1 MDRRDFLTA
10 AGGLVVGGIAMNLLG
25 GCTEPFTLSSLK
37 AGDIKESY
45 QTQVLVLGGGPAGV
59 CAAIAAARQG
69 VKVMIVE
76 QGGALGG
83 MATLGV
89 VAPFMTC
96 YDTTGEQMIIKGIFE
111 EIVDRMVALGGALH
125 PSGIRKTTG
134 YSAWITDGHDHLTPF
149 DAETLKYVLD
159 CMCAEAGVKVLFHAN
174 FVNPILAGDRAAGAV
189 ILTKGGL
196 EAVRADIVIDCTGD
210 GDYAAR
216 AGAPTEFGN
225 PRTGRVQPS
234 TLFFHINNVESRL
247 LERDVESK
255 LHTFR
260 RIDGVSHRALHWHV
274 LKAVE
279 NGDWDI
285 SRRSVNIY
293 KGVRDDEWAVNTT
306 RIARV
311 DATNSEDLTRG
322 EIEGRRQVKMVM
334 DFFHKYVPGCKN
346 ATLKCTGSTLGIR
359 ESRHI
364 LGEYVLQVDDLLN
377 GVVSDDAILV
387 ASNSVDVH
395 GRLSDNSTEYITVQ
409 NGRWYG
415 VPYRTLVPQ
424 RVENLLVA
432 GRALSAT
439 SDAAGAVRV
448 MPPCMAMGQAAGVA
462 AALAAKGGTTPRNID
477 PTHLRK
483 VLLENGVFLG

>member
-1 MDRRDFLTA
+1 MDRREFLSK
-10 AGGLVVGGIAMNLLG
+10 AGRLCVGGAAMGFLG
-25 GCTEPFTLSSLK
+25 SCANPFTPASLK
-37 AGDIKESY
+37 AGNIKESY

-111 EIVDRMVALGGALH
+111 EIIDRMVALGGALH
-125 PSGIRKTTG
+125 PSGIRKGTCYT
-134 YSAWITDGHDHLTPF
+134 AWISEGHDHVTPF

-174 FVNPILAGDRAAGAV
+174 FVNSVLSGNKAVGAV
-189 ILTKGGL
+189 ILTKSGL
-196 EAVRADIVIDCTGD
+196 EAVKADVVIDCTGD
-210 GDYAAR
+210 GDYATK

-234 TLFFHINNVESRL
+234 TLFFHINNVDSRL
-247 LERDVESK
+247 LQQDVESK
-255 LHTFR
+255 LHTFHKR
-260 RIDGVSHRALHWHV
+260 DGVSHRALHWHV
-274 LKAVE
+274 LKAVD
-279 NGDWDI
+279 NGEWDI
-285 SRRSVNIY
+285 ARRSVNIY

-346 ATLKCTGSTLGIR
+346 ATLRCTGSTLGIR

-364 LGEYVLQVDDLLN
+364 LGEYVLQVEDILN
-377 GVVSDDAILV
+377 GVVTDDAILV

-424 RVENLLVA
+424 GIENLLVA

-448 MPPCMAMGQAAGVA
+448 MPPCMAMGQAAGIA
-462 AALAAKGGTTPRNID
+462 AALAVKGSTTPRNID
-477 PTHLRK
+477 PLQLRK
-483 VLLENGVFLG
+483 ILLENGAFLG

>member
-1 MDRRDFLTA
+1 
-10 AGGLVVGGIAMNLLG
+10 MNLLG
-25 GCTEPFTLSSLK
+25 GCTDPFTPSSLK
-37 AGDIKESY
+37 AGKIKESY

-69 VKVMIVE
+69 VKTMIVE

-96 YDTTGEQMIIKGIFE
+96 YDTTGEQMIIKGLFE

-125 PSGIRKTTG
+125 PSGIRKTTC

-149 DAETLKYVLD
+149 DSEVLKYVLD

-174 FVNPILAGDRAAGAV
+174 FVNPVLDGNKAVGAV

-196 EAVRADIVIDCTGD
+196 EAVKADVVIDCTGD
-210 GDYAAR
+210 ADYSAR

-225 PRTGRVQPS
+225 TRTGRVQPA
-234 TLFFHINNVESRL
+234 TLFFHINNVDSRL
-247 LERDVESK
+247 VERDVESK

-260 RIDGVSHRALHWHV
+260 KIDGVSHRALHWHV

-311 DATNSEDLTRG
+311 DATSSEDLTRG
-322 EIEGRRQVKMVM
+322 EIEGRRQVMMVM
-334 DFFHKYVPGCKN
+334 DFFRKYVPGCKH
-346 ATLKCTGSTLGIR
+346 ATLKSTGSTLGIR
-359 ESRHI
+359 ESRHV

-377 GVVSDDAILV
+377 GVVQDDAVFV

-395 GRLSDNSTEYITVQ
+395 GRLSDSSTEYITVQ

-415 VPYRTLVPQ
+415 VPYRSLVPQ
-424 RVENLLVA
+424 GVENLLVA

-462 AALAAKGGTTPRNID
+462 AALAVKGSTTPRNLD
-477 PTHLRK
+477 PLHLRK

>member
-1 MDRRDFLTA
+1 MDRRDFLST
-10 AGGLVVGGIAMNLLG
+10 AGGLVVGGVAMNILG
-25 GCTEPFTLSSLK
+25 GCADPFTPSSLK
-37 AGDIKESY
+37 AGNIKESY

-125 PSGIRKTTG
+125 PSGIRHTTC

-149 DAETLKYVLD
+149 DAETMKYVLD

-174 FVNPILAGDRAAGAV
+174 FVNSVLSGNKAVGAV

-196 EAVRADIVIDCTGD
+196 EAVKADVVIDCTGD
-210 GDYAAR
+210 GDFAAR

-225 PRTGRVQPS
+225 TRTGRVQPS
-234 TLFFHINNVESRL
+234 TLFFHINNVDSRL
-247 LERDVESK
+247 VERDVESK
-255 LHTFR
+255 LHTFHKK
-260 RIDGVSHRALHWHV
+260 DGVSHRALHWHV

-279 NGDWDI
+279 NGEWDI
-285 SRRSVNIY
+285 ARRSVNIY

-306 RIARV
+306 RIAKV

-346 ATLKCTGSTLGIR
+346 ATIKSMGSTLGIR
-359 ESRHI
+359 ESRHV
-364 LGEYVLQVDDLLN
+364 LGDYVLQVEDLLN
-377 GVVSDDAILV
+377 GVVTDDAILV

-395 GRLSDNSTEYITVQ
+395 GRLSDNSTEYITVK

-415 VPYRTLVPQ
+415 VPYRSLVPQ

-462 AALAAKGGTTPRNID
+462 AALAVKGSTTPRNID
-477 PTHLRK
+477 PLQLRK